1 MIDQLR
7 EIADAVKLEVKPEN
21 KRKIGICGA
30 GGIVD
35 GAHLPA
41 YKKAGLEVVAIFDT
55 DNAKAQDVAK
65 RHDIPTVYKTLA
77 ELLADPKVEIVD
89 IAVPAAAQ
97 PEIFAQVAA
106 AKKHILAQK
115 PFATTV
121 AAGEA
126 MVKQAKDAG
135 IIAAVNQQLRFEEG
149 VAAAHKMVELGW
161 IGTVSNFSID
171 VNLITPW
178 ELWPWAKDLERLEV
192 MLHSIHY
199 HDLIRWFLGDAKTVF
214 CAAGRTAGQFPK
226 GETRTI
232 STALYSSGV
241 TSLVHANH
249 VNRGGD
255 NYAEYRI
262 DGDKGSIRGTLGL
275 LYDYPNGRVD
285 TLEVNSQVVPTD
297 GWMPYP
303 VTTRWF
309 PDAFIGTMG
318 SVMNAVSTGAPLR
331 ASVADNIGTLKMVE
345 ALYKSMDS
353 GVSVDL

>member
-1 MIDQLR
+1 MIDQFR

-41 YKKAGLEVVAIFDT
+41 YTKAGLEVVAIFDT

-65 RHDIPTVYKTLA
+65 RHGIPTVYKTLA
-77 ELLADPKVEIVD
+77 ELLADPKVEIID

-161 IGTVSNFSID
+161 IGTVSNFSIN

-275 LYDYPNGRVD
+275 LYDYPSGRVD
-285 TLEVNSQVVPTD
+285 TLEVNSRVVPTD

-318 SVMNAVSTGAPLR
+318 SVMDAISTGAPLR

>member
-1 MIDQLR
+1 MIEQF
-7 EIADAVKLEVKPEN
+7 EQIADAVRLEVKPGHR
-21 KRKIGICGA
+21 KKIGICGS

-41 YKKAGLEVVAIFDT
+41 YKKAGLEVVAIFDVDT
-55 DNAKAQDVAK
+55 QKAKDVAA
-65 RHDIPTVYKTLA
+65 RHSIPKVYVSLA
-77 ELLADPKVEIVD
+77 ELLSDGGVDIID

-126 MVKQAKDAG
+126 MVKQAADAG

-161 IGTVSNFSID
+161 IGNVSNFSIN
-171 VNLITPW
+171 VNLMTPW

-214 CAAGRTAGQFPK
+214 CAAGRTSGQFPI

-232 STALYSSGV
+232 STALYNSGV

-285 TLEVNSQVVPTD
+285 TLEVNSQVLPTD
-297 GWMPYP
+297 GWLQYP

-318 SVMNAVSTGAPLR
+318 SVMSAIATGSKLR
-331 ASVADNIGTLKMVE
+331 SSVRDNLNTLKLVD
-345 ALYKSMDS
+345 ALYRSMDS
-353 GVSVDL
+353 GTAINL

>member
-1 MIDQLR
+1 MINPFKEVSEFCDLSID
-7 EIADAVKLEVKPEN
+7 EKVKLPIAIV
-21 KRKIGICGA
+21 GA

-41 YKKAGLEVVAIFDT
+41 YKKANLTVVGIFDT
-55 DNAKAQDVAK
+55 DPAKAKDVAA
-65 RHDIPTVYKTLA
+65 RHGIGKVYSTLD
-77 ELLADPKVEIVD
+77 ELINDPASKVID

-97 PEIFAQVAA
+97 PEIFLKVAD

-115 PFATTV
+115 PLATTV
-121 AAGEA
+121 EKGEELAAS
-126 MVKQAKDAG
+126 AKAHGIVAG
-135 IIAAVNQQLRFEEG
+135 VNQQLRFEEG

-161 IGTVSNFSID
+161 IGTVSNFSIN

-214 CAAGRTAGQFPK
+214 CAAGRTAGQFPI

-232 STALYSSGV
+232 STALYASGV
-241 TSLVHANH
+241 TSVVHANH

-285 TLEVNSQVVPTD
+285 TIEINSSVIPTD
-297 GWMPYP
+297 GWLPYP

-318 SVMNAVSTGAPLR
+318 SVMESISTGAPLR
-331 ASVADNIGTLKMVE
+331 SSVAENVGTLKMVE
-345 ALYKSMDS
+345 ALYASMDS
-353 GVSVDL
+353 GKSVDL

>member
-1 MIDQLR
+1 MINQFH

-21 KRKIGICGA
+21 RLKIGICGA

-55 DNAKAQDVAK
+55 DHVKAVDVAK
-65 RHDIPTVYKTLA
+65 RHQIATVYQTLA

-106 AKKHILAQK
+106 ARKHILAQK

-121 AAGEA
+121 AVGEV
-126 MVKQAKDAG
+126 MVQQAKDAG

-161 IGTVSNFSID
+161 IGTISNLSIN

-178 ELWPWAKDLERLEV
+178 EMWPWAEDLERLEI

-232 STALYSSGV
+232 STALYNSGV

-275 LYDYPNGRVD
+275 LYDYPRGRVD
-285 TLEVNSQVVPTD
+285 TLEVNSQVLPTD
-297 GWMPYP
+297 GWLPYP

-309 PDAFIGTMG
+309 PDAFIGTIG
-318 SVMNAVSTGAPLR
+318 SVMDAVSAGAKLR
-331 ASVADNIGTLKMVE
+331 TSVADNIGTLRMIE
-345 ALYKSMDS
+345 ALYKSMDC

>member
-1 MIDQLR
+1 MIEQFQVV
-7 EIADAVKLEVKPEN
+7 ADAVRLEVAPKDR
-21 KRKIGICGA
+21 KKIGICGA
-30 GGIVD
+30 GGIVE

-41 YKKAGLEVVAIFDT
+41 YVKAGLEVLAIFDV
-55 DNAKAQDVAK
+55 DHEKAKQVAAK
-65 RHDIPTVYKTLA
+65 FGIARVYATIE
-77 ELLADPKVEIVD
+77 ELLADEDVEIVD

-97 PEIFAQVAA
+97 PEIFAKAAA

-121 AAGEA
+121 AAGEM
-126 MVKQAKDAG
+126 MVKQAAENG

-161 IGTVSNFSID
+161 IGQVSNFSIT
-171 VNLITPW
+171 VNLMTPW
-178 ELWPWAKDLERLEV
+178 ELWPWAKDLDRLEV

-232 STALYSSGV
+232 STALYDNGV
-241 TSLVHANH
+241 TSVVHANH

-285 TLEVNSQVVPTD
+285 TLEVNSQELPTD

-318 SVMNAVSTGAPLR
+318 SVMKAITSGEPLR
-331 ASVADNIGTLKMVE
+331 SSVAENIGTLKMVE
-345 ALYKSMDS
+345 ALYASMDS
-353 GVSVDL
+353 GKSVDL

>member
-1 MIDQLR
+1 MIDQFR

-41 YKKAGLEVVAIFDT
+41 YTKAGLEVVAIFDT

-65 RHDIPTVYKTLA
+65 RHGIPTVYKTLA

-161 IGTVSNFSID
+161 IGTVSNFSIN

-226 GETRTI
+226 VETRTI

-275 LYDYPNGRVD
+275 LYDYPSGRVD

-318 SVMNAVSTGAPLR
+318 SVMDAISTGAPLR

>member
-1 MIDQLR
+1 MIDQFR
-7 EIADAVKLEVKPEN
+7 EVAEAVKLEVKPEN

-65 RHDIPTVYKTLA
+65 RHGIPTVYKTLA

-161 IGTVSNFSID
+161 IGTVSNFSIN

-275 LYDYPNGRVD
+275 LYDYPSGRVD

>member
-1 MIDQLR
+1 MIDQFK
-7 EIADAVKLEVKPEN
+7 EVADAVRLEIPTAHRVPVA
-21 KRKIGICGA
+21 IVGA

-41 YKKAGLEVVAIFDT
+41 YKKAGLNIVGIT
-55 DNAKAQDVAK
+55 DVDLAKAKDVAT
-65 RHDIPTVYKTLA
+65 RHGIKKVYASLDEMLA
-77 ELLADPKVEIVD
+77 ETEATVFD
-89 IAVPAAAQ
+89 IAVPADTQ
-97 PEIFAQVAA
+97 PQLFEKIARAG
-106 AKKHILAQK
+106 KNILAQK
-115 PFATTV
+115 PMATTV
-121 AAGEA
+121 EAGLSMANLVDEF
-126 MVKQAKDAG
+126 K
-135 IIAAVNQQLRFEEG
+135 IIAGVNQQLRFEEG

-161 IGTVSNFSID
+161 IGEVNNFSIT

-178 ELWPWAKDLERLEV
+178 ELWPWAKDLERLEI

-199 HDLIRWFLGDAKTVF
+199 HDLIRWFLGDPKTVF
-214 CAAGRTAGQFPK
+214 CVAGRTNGQYPK

-232 STALYSSGV
+232 STYKYEGGV
-241 TSLVHANH
+241 SALVHANH

-255 NYAEYRI
+255 NSAEYRI

-318 SVMNAVSTGAPLR
+318 SVMSAIATGSTVR
-331 ASVADNIGTLKMVE
+331 SSVRDNVNTLKLVQ
-345 ALYKSMDS
+345 ALYRSMDTGTS
-353 GVSVDL
+353 IDL

>member
-1 MIDQLR
+1 MIDQFR

-41 YKKAGLEVVAIFDT
+41 YTKAGLEVVAIFDT

-65 RHDIPTVYKTLA
+65 RHGIPTVYKTLA

-161 IGTVSNFSID
+161 IGTVSNFSIN

-232 STALYSSGV
+232 STALYKNGV
-241 TSLVHANH
+241 
-249 VNRGGD
+249 
-255 NYAEYRI
+255 
-262 DGDKGSIRGTLGL
+262 
-275 LYDYPNGRVD
+275 
-285 TLEVNSQVVPTD
+285 
-297 GWMPYP
+297 
-303 VTTRWF
+303 
-309 PDAFIGTMG
+309 
-318 SVMNAVSTGAPLR
+318 
-331 ASVADNIGTLKMVE
+331 
-345 ALYKSMDS
+345 
-353 GVSVDL
+353 